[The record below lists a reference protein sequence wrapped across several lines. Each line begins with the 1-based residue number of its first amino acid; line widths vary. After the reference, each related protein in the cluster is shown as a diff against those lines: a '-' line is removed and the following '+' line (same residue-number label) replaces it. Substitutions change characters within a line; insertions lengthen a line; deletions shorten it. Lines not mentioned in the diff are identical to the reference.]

1 MGCGARFLSTIAR
14 GVDVLDRTL
23 HDDDG
28 ACTHRT
34 GTRVWRTSEVIA
46 RDRKL
51 VLLGAQRA
59 VGAASLP
66 LENEKKTR
74 PSKATIYYLLIPEL

>member
-1 MGCGARFLSTIAR
+1 MSTIER
-14 GVDVLDRTL
+14 GVGVLDRTL

-34 GTRVWRTSEVIA
+34 GTRVWQTSEVIA
-46 RDRKL
+46 RDGEF

-59 VGAASLP
+59 VGGGAIAVS
-66 LENEKKTR
+66 NEKVTR
-74 PSKATIYYLLIPEL
+74 PQKGSIAGFR